1 VLFNKERLILIALT
15 LVALLLAGCGLFGPK
30 SFDIVVRI
38 EPPVE
43 GVNIFVD
50 GVHSATTDA
59 DGQAELNVK
68 ANAKL
73 TAELEG
79 YTFEQKEIKVTKA
92 GEYVFEIET
101 SPGRKGAIV
110 SVKTVLEDIQVWAGE
125 TPFEDLDLPSTVE
138 VVLDDDEEV
147 EVDVD
152 WTAAEEDY
160 DYETA
165 GVYELEGVLVPGE
178 GITNP
183 DNITVKVKVVV
194 EDKGA
199 IVSVKTVLEDIQ
211 VWAGETP
218 FEDLD
223 LPSKVEVVLDDDE
236 EVEVAVDWT
245 AAEED
250 YDYETAGVY
259 ELEGVLVPGE
269 GITNPDNITVKVK
282 VVVQDKEPYD
292 DAKDYLADF
301 FADYEVIGPDVD
313 KLTLP
318 TEIDLGDGVT
328 AKVTWESSNPEVLN
342 VDGTINR
349 TAEDVEVTL
358 TGTITIE
365 QAGPEGQAEED
376 PTVFTITVTV
386 LADPELKAK
395 ALVEEL
401 EAIDGPKHYSEV
413 ADILKLIED
422 AKEAFGAITGN
433 PALRNELRLRVL
445 GVESKVN
452 ETLKGHVQAV
462 LGAINDLR
470 LFDALKAFWDAEEQY
485 REVYWYMVEFMD
497 ALEGIDDDAIEPS
510 DVDII
515 QEELIEKA
523 PQVYAERPIVWDIV
537 GAAMRTKLAGNLS
550 QFKDVLQQHA
560 DLFQRLN
567 LEDDDDE
574 YTVLNKYADSIV
586 AFAFPPVSATLDH
599 IQLAID
605 VANWEAFLD
614 ALGDA
619 FDSVERDDLDRAEI
633 LFSYLTEYE
642 VLLDE
647 LGAQPS
653 DIPDEEDGV
662 MAYFAGLMAHL
673 DLLLDIF
680 EAETKSELWAA
691 LHAEGVEFEY
701 LYEKLAEG
709 YLREIGTE
717 YEGKA
722 DDSDWNW
729 VDDDFEDRLEQIEGI
744 IQGAINEVNTEN
756 LKVILAKFGEFEEE
770 DHEDALWALLIELDR
785 ATPVEIVGDP
795 TEALDLDLEDPATGF
810 DPDKLPFYK
819 DALLKLEDLPD
830 KAEEIGDDDVDEL
843 FGQIVSIIDAG
854 NLAYD
859 GLFDRWTVEVQS
871 AYLNEIVF
879 VIKALNKAGKA
890 YDGWDDDSDITV
902 NVKVDAEIEQ
912 DFEDNIEADPLTDG
926 DGWIQ
931 GVWTVTTERIEFD
944 EITED
949 VVATLTITGPG
960 KEAGEEIEYVAETEP
975 FLVDAR
981 PTMIKV
987 EADGETYKSGETIS
1001 LTLTLQYGD
1010 ADEPQTVYTYE
1021 GSPVVMINWG
1031 DASGS
1036 QVYNRKATFADGV
1049 ADGIEFEAW
1058 EKGEEVTLV
1067 VTIVSDEW
1075 GTVTGEVEIS
1085 VEAGDPETLDAEVK
1099 DDGNIL
1105 ITVKDKL
1112 GQVVDWF
1119 EPEQAEVQ
1127 LRVKPEV
1134 DEGSALAQSED
1145 PSSAKPGVDGVAYVR
1160 FVEGSATIEMVG
1172 SAFAEKLASEYQGEE
1187 DKVVTLIVELVDYD
1201 LETEIEWTIT
1211 TGEPGV

>member
-1 VLFNKERLILIALT
+1 MFNKERLTLIALT

-43 GVNIFVD
+43 GVKIFVD
-50 GVHSATTDA
+50 GVHRATTEA
-59 DGQAELNVK
+59 DGQVELNVK

-79 YTFEQKEIKVTKA
+79 YTFKQKEIKVTEA

-125 TPFEDLDLPSTVE
+125 TPFEDLDLPSR
-138 VVLDDDEEV
+138 
-147 EVDVD
+147 
-152 WTAAEEDY
+152 
-160 DYETA
+160 
-165 GVYELEGVLVPGE
+165 
-178 GITNP
+178 
-183 DNITVKVKVVV
+183 
-194 EDKGA
+194 
-199 IVSVKTVLEDIQ
+199 
-211 VWAGETP
+211 
-218 FEDLD
+218 
-223 LPSKVEVVLDDDE
+223 VEVVLDDDE

-282 VVVQDKEPYD
+282 VVVEDKEPYD
-292 DAKDYLADF
+292 DAKNYLAGF
-301 FADYEVIGPDVD
+301 FADYEEIGPDVD

-328 AKVTWESSNPEVLN
+328 AKVTWESSNPEVLD
-342 VDGTINR
+342 VDGTIYR

-386 LADPELKAK
+386 LADPELKAE

-422 AKEAFGAITGN
+422 AKEAVEAITGN
-433 PALRNELRLRVL
+433 PALRNELRLRVQ

-452 ETLKGHVQAV
+452 ETLEGHVQAV
-462 LGAINDLR
+462 LGAINDLK

-485 REVYWYMVEFMD
+485 RDVYWYMVKSMR
-497 ALEGIDDDAIEPS
+497 ALEGRIGDTIEPS

-523 PQVYAERPIVWDIV
+523 PQVDAEQPIVWDIV

-574 YTVLNKYADSIV
+574 YTVLNEYADSIV
-586 AFAFPPVSATLDH
+586 KFAFPPVSATLDH

-633 LFSYLTEYE
+633 LFSYLTEDE

-647 LGAQPS
+647 LRARRS

-680 EAETKSELWAA
+680 EAETSSELWAA

-709 YLREIGTE
+709 YLKKIGTK

-722 DDSDWNW
+722 NDSDWDW
-729 VDDDFEDRLEQIEGI
+729 DDDDDFEKCLEQIEGI
-744 IQGAINEVNTEN
+744 IQGAINAVNTEN
-756 LKVILAKFGEFEEE
+756 LKVILAKFGEFKEE
-770 DHEDALWALLIELDR
+770 DHEDALWALLIELDL
-785 ATPVEIVGDP
+785 ATPVASVEYP
-795 TEALDLDLEDPATGF
+795 TEALDLDLEDPETGF

-819 DALLKLEDLPD
+819 DALLGLGNLPD
-830 KAEEIGDDDVDEL
+830 KAEDINDVDAS
-843 FGQIVSIIDAG
+843 FKQIVGIIAAG
-854 NLAYD
+854 NSEYD

-879 VIKALNKAGKA
+879 VIKALNKAGEA

-902 NVKVDAEIEQ
+902 NVKVDAEIAKDEEEIAAV
-912 DFEDNIEADPLTDG
+912 FSE
-926 DGWIQ
+926 Q
-931 GVWTVTTERIEFD
+931 GVWTVTTPESLKFD
-944 EITED
+944 EITEG
-949 VVATLTITGPG
+949 VVATLTIKVGQD
-960 KEAGEEIEYVAETEP
+960 EYTVTTDAFT
-975 FLVDAR
+975 VDAD
-981 PTMIKV
+981 PTDLKV
-987 EADGETYKSGETIS
+987 EADAEEYKSGHPIS
-1001 LTLTLQYGD
+1001 LTLTLEYGE
-1010 ADEPQTVYTYE
+1010 AKTVYTYNE
-1021 GSPVVMINWG
+1021 TSVVEVRFG
-1031 DASGS
+1031 TEEAP
-1036 QVYNRKATFADGV
+1036 VYNRQVTFVDGV
-1049 ADGIEFEAW
+1049 GTLDVDAW
-1058 EKGEEVTLV
+1058 KAE
-1067 VTIVSDEW
+1067 S
-1075 GTVTGEVEIS
+1075 TVTVTVKLKLKDVDLQGDATITVKP
-1085 VEAGDPETLDAEVK
+1085 GDPEILEATI
-1099 DDGNIL
+1099 DDGNIEL
-1105 ITVKDKL
+1105 TLQDKFEQTVT
-1112 GQVVDWF
+1112 WF
-1119 EPEQAEVQ
+1119 EAENMEVQ
-1127 LRVKPEV
+1127 LAVK
-1134 DEGSALAQSED
+1134 DEG
-1145 PSSAKPGVDGVAYVR
+1145 
-1160 FVEGSATIEMVG
+1160 
-1172 SAFAEKLASEYQGEE
+1172 EE
-1187 DKVVTLIVELVDYD
+1187 A
-1201 LETEIEWTIT
+1201 
-1211 TGEPGV
+1211 GA

>member
-1 VLFNKERLILIALT
+1 MFNKERLTLIALT

-43 GVNIFVD
+43 GVKILVD
-50 GVHSATTDA
+50 GVHRTTTEA
-59 DGQAELNVK
+59 DGQVELKVK

-79 YTFEQKEIKVTKA
+79 YTFKQKELKVTED

-147 EVDVD
+147 EV
-152 WTAAEEDY
+152 
-160 DYETA
+160 
-165 GVYELEGVLVPGE
+165 
-178 GITNP
+178 
-183 DNITVKVKVVV
+183 
-194 EDKGA
+194 
-199 IVSVKTVLEDIQ
+199 
-211 VWAGETP
+211 
-218 FEDLD
+218 
-223 LPSKVEVVLDDDE
+223 
-236 EVEVAVDWT
+236 AVDWT

-269 GITNPDNITVKVK
+269 GITNPDNITAKVK
-282 VVVQDKEPYD
+282 VVVEDKGPYD
-292 DAKDYLADF
+292 GAKDYLAGF
-301 FADYEVIGPDVD
+301 FADYEEIGPDVD

-328 AKVTWESSNPEVLN
+328 AKVTWASSNPEVLRE
-342 VDGTINR
+342 DGTINR

-386 LADPELKAK
+386 LADPKLKAE

-422 AKEAFGAITGN
+422 AKEAVEAITGN

-452 ETLKGHVQAV
+452 ETLEGHVQAV
-462 LGAINDLR
+462 LGGAIGESGNPLK

-485 REVYWYMVEFMD
+485 KQVYWYMVKFMG
-497 ALEGIDDDAIEPS
+497 ALEGINHDAIEPS

-523 PQVYAERPIVWDIV
+523 PQVDAERLIVWEIV
-537 GAAMRTKLAGNLS
+537 WAAKMTELPGSLS
-550 QFKDVLQQHA
+550 QFKGVLQQHA

-574 YTVLNKYADSIV
+574 YTVLNKYADFIV
-586 AFAFPPVSATLDH
+586 EFAFPPVSATLDH

-633 LFSYLTEYE
+633 LFSYLTEDE
-642 VLLDE
+642 VLLDK
-647 LGAQPS
+647 LGTPLP

-680 EAETKSELWAA
+680 EAETSSELWAA

-709 YLREIGTE
+709 YLREIGTK

-722 DDSDWNW
+722 QWGDA
-729 VDDDFEDRLEQIEGI
+729 DDFEDRLEQIEGI
-744 IQGAINEVNTEN
+744 IQGAINAVNTEN
-756 LKVILAKFGEFEEE
+756 LKVILAKFGEFKEE
-770 DHEDALWALLIELDR
+770 DHEDALWALLIELDL
-785 ATPVEIVGDP
+785 ATPVASVEYP
-795 TEALDLDLEDPATGF
+795 TEALDLDLEDPETGF

-819 DALLKLEDLPD
+819 DALLGLGNLPD
-830 KAEEIGDDDVDEL
+830 KAEDINDVDAS
-843 FGQIVSIIDAG
+843 FKQIVGIIAQETL
-854 NLAYD
+854 NT
-859 GLFDRWTVEVQS
+859 TVCS
-871 AYLNEIVF
+871 
-879 VIKALNKAGKA
+879 
-890 YDGWDDDSDITV
+890 
-902 NVKVDAEIEQ
+902 
-912 DFEDNIEADPLTDG
+912 TDG
-926 DGWIQ
+926 
-931 GVWTVTTERIEFD
+931 RLKFR
-944 EITED
+944 
-949 VVATLTITGPG
+949 A
-960 KEAGEEIEYVAETEP
+960 
-975 FLVDAR
+975 
-981 PTMIKV
+981 
-987 EADGETYKSGETIS
+987 
-1001 LTLTLQYGD
+1001 
-1010 ADEPQTVYTYE
+1010 
-1021 GSPVVMINWG
+1021 
-1031 DASGS
+1031 
-1036 QVYNRKATFADGV
+1036 
-1049 ADGIEFEAW
+1049 
-1058 EKGEEVTLV
+1058 
-1067 VTIVSDEW
+1067 
-1075 GTVTGEVEIS
+1075 
-1085 VEAGDPETLDAEVK
+1085 
-1099 DDGNIL
+1099 L
-1105 ITVKDKL
+1105 I
-1112 GQVVDWF
+1112 
-1119 EPEQAEVQ
+1119 
-1127 LRVKPEV
+1127 
-1134 DEGSALAQSED
+1134 
-1145 PSSAKPGVDGVAYVR
+1145 
-1160 FVEGSATIEMVG
+1160 
-1172 SAFAEKLASEYQGEE
+1172 
-1187 DKVVTLIVELVDYD
+1187 
-1201 LETEIEWTIT
+1201 
-1211 TGEPGV
+1211 